1 MRSDSTC
8 AARNPRLSRGS
19 RARAASA
26 RKRRRETI
34 GHAGPGGWLE
44 SRAAAV
50 RWSDESRR
58 ALGQYCAHASPPANR
73 ALNPTTRAKCMPS
86 SSCAPSRRTRSSS
99 PPVAHRAVPARA
111 RVPALTQRVRAAP
124 SSAPLSV
131 GSRAPCRR
139 TPKLAGPAGA
149 APGVRPRARGARC
162 DHTIWLANLTAL
174 AAQPLHPGR

>member
-1 MRSDSTC
+1 VTDLIQSVTDFFVISGRWTLD
-8 AARNPRLSRGS
+8 
-19 RARAASA
+19 
-26 RKRRRETI
+26 
-34 GHAGPGGWLE
+34 AGPGGWLE

-58 ALGQYCAHASPPANR
+58 ALDQYCAHASPPANR
-73 ALNPTTRAKCMPS
+73 ALTPTTRARCMPS
-86 SSCAPSRRTRSSS
+86 SSCAPSRRTRCVKQSSCGAPRRPS
-99 PPVAHRAVPARA
+99 ARA
-111 RVPALTQRVRAAP
+111 RACSLTQRVRAAP

-162 DHTIWLANLTAL
+162 DHTIWLANPTAL
-174 AAQPLHPGR
+174 ATQPLHPGR